1 MASRRPPAGHA
12 AIRSALRTGGRIAA
26 ARVTLAEKRLELARL
41 RTALRA
47 VADELAGGDH
57 RLGLATQ
64 SIQLALM
71 EILDEVGGDDAARGG
86 RRPGESHDFSPQ
98 QLFPVHLLGARLS
111 G

>member
-71 EILDEVGGDDAARGG
+71 EILDEVGGDDAATGAGG
-86 RRPGESHDFSPQ
+86 R
-98 QLFPVHLLGARLS
+98 PVEGD
-111 G
+111 GP